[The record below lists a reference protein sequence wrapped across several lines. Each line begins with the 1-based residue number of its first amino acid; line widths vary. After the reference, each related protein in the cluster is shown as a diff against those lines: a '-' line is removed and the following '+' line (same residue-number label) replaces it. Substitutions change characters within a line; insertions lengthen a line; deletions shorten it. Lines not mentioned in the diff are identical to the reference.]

1 MGYYFHFSSFLG
13 EKTFYKLENSGL
25 ESRFLFCLIFQF
37 YLMYRLICQK
47 PPHFLSAQMALVS
60 TFLKMFIVLG
70 MYNFVVT
77 VEFKTKLYHNFLS
90 FMILW
95 FFGSLS
101 KETKNGKNPHCELFS
116 SLPKIFFKSGCF
128 IFMKAFWAAMWD
140 IRWLIVTSWKL
151 AILVFTYFVCQGIK
165 VKFQA
170 IVSTI

>member
-1 MGYYFHFSSFLG
+1 MSTVVKFRFSQNKKAAKIWQNIPVDLKFACTYTWITWFFLVFAIKTNGYRWTWNKIVPQFPL
-13 EKTFYKLENSGL
+13 FYD
-25 ESRFLFCLIFQF
+25 FWVF
-37 YLMYRLICQK
+37 
-47 PPHFLSAQMALVS
+47 
-60 TFLKMFIVLG
+60 FLK
-70 MYNFVVT
+70 
-77 VEFKTKLYHNFLS
+77 KQ
-90 FMILW
+90 
-95 FFGSLS
+95 
-101 KETKNGKNPHCELFS
+101 KNGKNPHCELFS